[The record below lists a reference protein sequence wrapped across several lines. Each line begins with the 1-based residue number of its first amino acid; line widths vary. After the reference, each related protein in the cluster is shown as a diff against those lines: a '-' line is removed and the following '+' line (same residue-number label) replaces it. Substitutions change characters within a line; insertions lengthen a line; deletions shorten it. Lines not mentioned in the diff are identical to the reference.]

1 MVMRIGGMQTV
12 SEHIHD
18 AKPRQRVQF
27 STQMEMRIINLVLA
41 LLVAGRAPAVTTQGT
56 SADLGARTYATH
68 CASCHGENG
77 EGVHGT
83 YPPLAAHAADLV
95 SKTTGREYLIRL
107 MLSGREGEITV
118 KGERF
123 VGVMPGQAALGDGE
137 IAAVLNYAVTAWDN
151 YQLLPAPFEPFQGWE
166 IAAARIPQMRNV
178 VTFTAE
184 QVTEGK
190 TTYEHNCQDCHGSS
204 LDNGEFGGPPLRGA
218 RFLQR
223 WDSGSVA
230 SLYTYTKTKMP
241 PDRPGGLSDKVY
253 ADLVAFIL
261 RSNGYP
267 SGEKELPTDPKA
279 QEPMSL
285 KRN

>member
-1 MVMRIGGMQTV
+1 MEIRIV
-12 SEHIHD
+12 ILI
-18 AKPRQRVQF
+18 P
-27 STQMEMRIINLVLA
+27 A
-41 LLVAGRAPAVTTQGT
+41 LLVAGHASIVPTQST
-56 SADLGARTYATH
+56 PADLGARTYATH

-77 EGVHGT
+77 EGVRGT
-83 YPPLAAHAADLV
+83 YPPLARHAADLV
-95 SKTTGREYLIRL
+95 SKITGRDYLIRL
-107 MLSGREGEITV
+107 TLSGREGEITV
-118 KGERF
+118 NGERF
-123 VGVMPGQAALGDGE
+123 VGVMPALAALDDGE
-137 IAAVLNYAVTAWDN
+137 IAAVLNYVVTAWDN
-151 YQLLPAPFEPFQGWE
+151 YQRLPAPFDPFQGRE
-166 IAAARIPQMRNV
+166 ISAARIPQIRNL

-218 RFLQR
+218 LFLQR

-230 SLYTYTKTKMP
+230 SLYAYTKTKMP

-267 SGEKELPTDPKA
+267 SGEKELPADPKT